1 MEVNMIDVYK
11 YLGLLDKLTWVTT
24 QHNSKTNPHN
34 RTPNTKYSI
43 PYKVIK
49 SHCYSYAPH
58 AHLISCLSSPLLTF
72 KLYVFF

>member
-34 RTPNTKYSI
+34 RTPNTK
-43 PYKVIK
+43 
-49 SHCYSYAPH
+49 
-58 AHLISCLSSPLLTF
+58 
-72 KLYVFF
+72 